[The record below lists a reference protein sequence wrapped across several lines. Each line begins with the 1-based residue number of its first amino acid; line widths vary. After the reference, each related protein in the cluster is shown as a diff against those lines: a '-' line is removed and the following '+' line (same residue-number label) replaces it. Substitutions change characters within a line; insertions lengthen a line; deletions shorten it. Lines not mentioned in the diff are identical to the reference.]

1 MIMKAENLLLL
12 KRLFPKSFEWV
23 RVSEIEEE
31 NKTLPEPIPPPPV
44 EIELKIHRK
53 VVSTK

>member
-1 MIMKAENLLLL
+1 M
-12 KRLFPKSFEWV
+12 SFKLG

-31 NKTLPEPIPPPPV
+31 NKTLAFVPEPIPPPPV

-53 VVSTK
+53 VISTK